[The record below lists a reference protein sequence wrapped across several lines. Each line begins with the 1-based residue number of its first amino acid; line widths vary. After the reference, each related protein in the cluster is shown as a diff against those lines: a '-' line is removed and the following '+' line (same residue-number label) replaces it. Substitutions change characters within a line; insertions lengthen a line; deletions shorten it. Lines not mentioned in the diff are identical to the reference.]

1 LQIARRHC
9 KYLDSAGVHDGSWGT
24 TCHRRV
30 IFERAFHPFS
40 RTGRFDISGLECRR
54 LVDRH
59 WILRLRS
66 EGLSCFWWAASEGY
80 YAQGKD
86 WHVPLCLPLT
96 CGGIQGPIFAA
107 KFSKSGN
114 LLLTA
119 SLDASVC
126 VWSVWE
132 KRLDKQYRY
141 HSGRSRLKHAVENAL
156 TSSPK
161 IAVWMLT
168 GSMKIYLQVV
178 APIK

>member
-1 LQIARRHC
+1 MPPSDL
-9 KYLDSAGVHDGSWGT
+9 W
-24 TCHRRV
+24 
-30 IFERAFHPFS
+30 
-40 RTGRFDISGLECRR
+40 
-54 LVDRH
+54 
-59 WILRLRS
+59 
-66 EGLSCFWWAASEGY
+66 
-80 YAQGKD
+80 
-86 WHVPLCLPLT
+86 
-96 CGGIQGPIFAA
+96 GIQGPIFAA

-141 HSGRSRLKHAVENAL
+141 HSGRSRSKYSVEYAL

-178 APIK
+178 VPIK